1 MPWLDDLLDDPG
13 AASTVG
19 RADALQ
25 DSLDSSEVTAVFA
38 ARLAA
43 RLARSWSAAEDLL
56 VQIDRCTAAIA
67 GRNRQDVLL
76 TLVRGRDAGLVFR
89 REMRALLDTWWA
101 WEETMPEVASA
112 AMQEDTPEAPGVEGQ
127 AIRAAV
133 EQRMALRDLRDG
145 LYDLG
150 CPDEIA
156 ARFADDVHD
165 LFHELAAFLSYV
177 DRLSSGPHEPEACRD
192 LLYKVMEPWDPGLV
206 THGAWHLGSFEDDD
220 QGLYRPGMLGW
231 GLAVMDYLRGA

>member
-1 MPWLDDLLDDPG
+1 MPWLDDLLDEPG
-13 AASTVG
+13 ADTTVN

-25 DSLDSSEVTAVFA
+25 DSLDSSEVAAVFA

-43 RLARSWSAAEDLL
+43 RLARAWASAEDLAL
-56 VQIDRCTAAIA
+56 QLDRCASAVSS
-67 GRNRQDVLL
+67 RNRQDVLL

-89 REMRALLDTWWA
+89 REVRALLDTWWA
-101 WEETMPEVASA
+101 WEETMPEADGA
-112 AMQEDTPEAPGVEGQ
+112 EQREAEDTAAAVGGQ

-133 EQRMALRDLRDG
+133 EERLGRRDLREG
-145 LYDLG
+145 LYELG
-150 CPDEIA
+150 CPDEVA

-177 DRLSSGPHEPEACRD
+177 GRLAAGPHQPEVCRD
-192 LLYKVMEPWDPGLV
+192 LLYKLMEPWDPGLV

-220 QGLYRPGMLGW
+220 QRLYRPGMLGW
-231 GLAVMDYLRGA
+231 GLAVMDYLRA

>member
-1 MPWLDDLLDDPG
+1 MPWLDDLLDDVRPD
-13 AASTVG
+13 STVG

-25 DSLDSSEVTAVFA
+25 DSLDSSDVAAVFA

-43 RLARSWSAAEDLL
+43 RLARAWASAEDLL
-56 VQIDRCTAAIA
+56 VQLDRCAGAIG
-67 GRNRQDVLL
+67 GRNREDALI

-89 REMRALLDTWWA
+89 REIRALLDTWWA
-101 WEETMPEVASA
+101 WEETMSETSSA
-112 AMQEDTPEAPGVEGQ
+112 DGRETTEEAPHGGGQ

-133 EQRMALRDLRDG
+133 EERLGPRDLLNG

-156 ARFADDVHD
+156 MHFAEDMHD
-165 LFHELAAFLSYV
+165 LFHELAGFLSYME
-177 DRLSSGPHEPEACRD
+177 RLAAGPHESETCRD
-192 LLYKVMEPWDPGLV
+192 LLYKLMEPWDPNLV

-231 GLAVMDYLRGA
+231 GLAVMDYLRA

>member
-1 MPWLDDLLDDPG
+1 MPWLDNMLDDPG
-13 AASTVG
+13 AETTVG

-38 ARLAA
+38 ARMAA
-43 RLARSWSAAEDLL
+43 RLARAWAAAEDLL
-56 VQIDRCTAAIA
+56 VQIDRCAGAIA
-67 GRNRQDVLL
+67 TRNRQDVLL

-101 WEETMPEVASA
+101 WEETMPEASSA
-112 AMQEDTPEAPGVEGQ
+112 TQRDEAGNGTPAVEGQ

-133 EQRMALRDLRDG
+133 EQRMATRDLRDG

-150 CPDEIA
+150 CPDEVA

-165 LFHELAAFLSYV
+165 LFHELAAMLSYV
-177 DRLSSGPHEPEACRD
+177 DRLAAGPHEPETCRD

-231 GLAVMDYLRGA
+231 GLAVMDYLRA